1 MSAVNVFHYLAEPAP
16 AATSYMTETN
26 YDVFISH
33 AYEDKDSFANEL
45 AVALK
50 RNGLKVWYSGFE
62 LRIGDSIAQS
72 VNEALKA
79 ARFTIVIISP
89 VYLTKKWAMNELNSI
104 FSQETDSNRILPV
117 LHNITVK
124 KIQQELPVLADRY
137 AISSGKNLTL
147 IVNKIMQVV
156 KGKRKYVPKKA
167 EAPEKKAKDKVK
179 KTQASTIISNAGF
192 ITLGG
197 TMNISG
203 KQIAGKNINN
213 KD

>member
-1 MSAVNVFHYLAEPAP
+1 
-16 AATSYMTETN
+16 MTETG

-45 AVALK
+45 AIALK

-62 LRIGDSIAQS
+62 LRIGDSISES
-72 VNEALKA
+72 VNHALRA
-79 ARFTIVIISP
+79 AKFSIVIISP
-89 VYLTKKWAMNELNSI
+89 VYLTKKWAMNELHAV
-104 FSQETDSNRILPV
+104 FSQETDRNRILPV
-117 LHNITVK
+117 LHNISVK

-137 AISSGKNLTL
+137 AISSGKNMTL

-156 KGKRKYVPKKA
+156 KGKRKYVPKKT
-167 EAPEKKAKDKVK
+167 EAPEKKSKSKPK
-179 KTQASTIISNAGF
+179 KTEPATVISNAGF

-197 TMNISG
+197 NITVSG

-213 KD
+213 KGK